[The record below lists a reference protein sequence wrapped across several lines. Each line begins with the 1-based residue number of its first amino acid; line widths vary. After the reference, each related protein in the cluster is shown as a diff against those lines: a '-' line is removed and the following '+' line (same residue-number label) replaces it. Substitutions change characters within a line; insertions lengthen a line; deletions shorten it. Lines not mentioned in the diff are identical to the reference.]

1 MKFYV
6 IEESPAGTVVLD
18 REFLEPE
25 DILYFNEEKVV
36 IKSFGK
42 IQLDN
47 GWLYELEQLL
57 SFRVG
62 DILYDKLEFNNE
74 IKDKI
79 VQQVIDKFNQRSAL
93 GIAKYG
99 TTLEQNNTDDFLL
112 HLQEELMDAI
122 LYIQKLR
129 NNDRSARDTV

>member
-62 DILYDKLEFNNE
+62 NILYDKLEFNNE
-74 IKDKI
+74 
-79 VQQVIDKFNQRSAL
+79 VIDKFNQRSAL

>member
-62 DILYDKLEFNNE
+62 NILYDKLEFNNE
-74 IKDKI
+74 DYIQEDLPSPLK
-79 VQQVIDKFNQRSAL
+79 L
-93 GIAKYG
+93 
-99 TTLEQNNTDDFLL
+99 TLEGFRKQLGEIF
-112 HLQEELMDAI
+112 
-122 LYIQKLR
+122 LR
-129 NNDRSARDTV
+129 NRIEVNKLFKQFLVAGECKIPNYEER

>member
-18 REFLEPE
+18 REFLEPG

-62 DILYDKLEFNNE
+62 NILYDKLEFNNE
-74 IKDKI
+74 E
-79 VQQVIDKFNQRSAL
+79 VIDKFNQRSAL